1 MIFHILSLNEQIEQE
16 YKLTTIGGSFSILS
30 SKAGHNSND
39 YLASLE
45 YENLTKS
52 KESWITPINMNQNSG
67 NQEDTGGRPTKADGD
82 LSDSGMTTRDKENN
96 KR

>member
-1 MIFHILSLNEQIEQE
+1 
-16 YKLTTIGGSFSILS
+16 
-30 SKAGHNSND
+30 
-39 YLASLE
+39 
-45 YENLTKS
+45 
-52 KESWITPINMNQNSG
+52 MNQNSG